1 MVKQSRSDVAKLLDS
16 DRLQEARRKV
26 CNLMLLHEVLE
37 VLDNFLKKNFRIF
50 GDLLPILHL
59 IIYTLDWL

>member
-26 CNLMLLHEVLE
+26 CNLMLLHKGLE
-37 VLDNFLKKNFRIF
+37 VLDNFL
-50 GDLLPILHL
+50 
-59 IIYTLDWL
+59 

>member
-26 CNLMLLHEVLE
+26 CNPMLLHEVLE
-37 VLDNFLKKNFRIF
+37 VLDNFLKKK
-50 GDLLPILHL
+50 L
-59 IIYTLDWL
+59 